1 MKAHYQRNLLLLL
14 LVCSVLLS
22 LTCISRNNPW
32 DPLNGCPDMLRAEYR
47 SDVENAI
54 EFSIARVQN
63 GISKLDQFFDDY
75 SISSEY
81 VDSLLRFNDS
91 IRAGFNQIT
100 SHNESLRMDNNAAD
114 CSLTTTLDT
123 FRLLDTIEHFS
134 PDSIT
139 QYTSTFRFD
148 SLLVVSEIET
158 GNKRCPPSGIF
169 TAMQSDAL
177 CKPLVEFSQREDSL
191 RRIQN
196 RYLEKYSDKNV
207 SIGKTND
214 SLLQINATIKNYNDS
229 ILALQLFCRKN
240 PVVNADTLKKRPST
254 LNPGDTLYIGA
265 ATFTNGDFKFSNRGD
280 LLKPIVVI
288 GSPYMNTVFDGMSF
302 VLSVSK
308 NIVFENLVIQN
319 AKDSIGVR
327 IEGYCENI
335 TFRNCIIRNN
345 AKSGIEASVSY
356 LDLVNCQIYGNKQD
370 GIYIEKGQTAIPQL
384 IGANLLI
391 VRNGRYG
398 IFSLNTGV
406 KIGKTTISDNDSG
419 GIYLNDPE
427 EQSLF
432 SFVNFTYNK
441 NFGVYKT
448 PTEKP
453 RGTVY
458 FSGCNFF
465 ENSNRDIDIE
475 SKYID
480 SKETLLT
487 EEPLYID
494 RASMNYRI
502 APSSTIYHLSIGYQ
516 YGN

>member
-1 MKAHYQRNLLLLL
+1 MKTQRQRFLLLFL

-32 DPLNGCPDMLRAEYR
+32 DPLNGCPDALKAEYR
-47 SDVENAI
+47 SDVENSTGA
-54 EFSIARVQN
+54 SIARVQN
-63 GISKLDQFFDDY
+63 GISKLDQFFTDF
-75 SISSEY
+75 SIGSQHA
-81 VDSLLRFNDS
+81 DSLLRVNDS
-91 IRAGFNQIT
+91 IRANFNQIA
-100 SHNESLRMDNNAAD
+100 SHNDSLRLKNYLSD
-114 CSLTTTLDT
+114 CSLTNTLDT
-123 FRLLDTIEHFS
+123 FRLLDTVKLLF

-139 QYTSTFRFD
+139 QLTETFRFD

-158 GNKRCPPSGIF
+158 GNKRCSPSGIF
-169 TAMQSDAL
+169 TAIQNETL
-177 CKPLVEFSQREDSL
+177 CKPLVEFAHREDSL
-191 RRIQN
+191 NRIQN
-196 RYLEKYSDKNV
+196 RYLEKYSDKNL

-214 SLLQINATIKNYNDS
+214 SLSLLNAAIKTYNDS
-229 ILALQLFCRKN
+229 ILASQLFCRKN

-406 KIGKTTISDNDSG
+406 KIEKTTISDNDAG

-432 SFVNFTYNK
+432 SFVNVTYNK

-465 ENSNRDIDIE
+465 ENSSRDIYIENKYIE
-475 SKYID
+475 SK
-480 SKETLLT
+480 EAPLT
-487 EEPLYID
+487 ENPLYID
-494 RASMNYRI
+494 RAAMNYRI
-502 APSSTIYHLSIGYQ
+502 APSSAIYDLSIGYQ